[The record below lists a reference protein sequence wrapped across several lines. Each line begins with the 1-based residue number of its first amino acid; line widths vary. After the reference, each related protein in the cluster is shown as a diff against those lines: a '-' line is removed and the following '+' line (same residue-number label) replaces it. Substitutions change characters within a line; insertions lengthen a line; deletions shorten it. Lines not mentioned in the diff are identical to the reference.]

1 MKKMKCCE
9 YVPWSSPYM
18 DAPEKSFTWT
28 GFGLAN
34 KYKTRMETLARAKHP
49 SLFGFC
55 FVFVTEEE
63 VK

>member
-1 MKKMKCCE
+1 
-9 YVPWSSPYM
+9 M

-34 KYKTRMETLARAKHP
+34 KYKTRMGMLTRTKPP

-55 FVFVTEEE
+55 FIFVTEEE